1 MKIVQAACV
10 ISLALLTSAV
20 QSEELSI
27 SDLPPTRTFDSTPKL
42 AFGQVIRYGN
52 KTVFSPCRD
61 PSFTN
66 FEDAS
71 SDGRIGKAL
80 DKLGLSAGKK
90 LYVEVPGIAF
100 EHEGTVNLEDVDGK
114 TLQVGQR

>member
-27 SDLPPTRTFDSTPKL
+27 SDLPPTRTFDSTPE
-42 AFGQVIRYGN
+42 AGFGQVIRYGN

-80 DKLGLSAGKK
+80 DKLACQPARSSMSKCSASVRAMRGKR
-90 LYVEVPGIAF
+90 L
-100 EHEGTVNLEDVDGK
+100 T
-114 TLQVGQR
+114 